1 MRSGG
6 DNRGRLLLI
15 SLIVTSLFLITLD
28 LRGVQVITG
37 LRNSSQ
43 SVLSPVQSV
52 AATIFR
58 PVGNFFSDVT
68 QLGRSRGEIERLQA
82 TNEKLRKELIDRK
95 NADAELAQLKSVL
108 DLAGTAKY
116 KVVNAK
122 VISLGSTSSFTQTIT
137 INAGTND
144 GVRQNMTVITGLG
157 LVGVVKVSYPNS
169 ALVQLA
175 TDPAFKVGARV
186 AGSQQIGILS
196 GQGTS
201 KAVLQLLDNQTT
213 LKVGDVILARGSAN
227 NRPFVPGVPIGQVT
241 TVDNAAGAVTQTAD
255 VKLYVN
261 HSSLSVVAVVVSAPK
276 EDPRDALVPKRPFQR
291 QFLQLPSTL
300 NHQKRQL
307 RKCLLAD
314 SFSHFQSLL
323 SFTFCKRVS
332 LANLN
337 SLVGDSHSF

>member
-68 QLGRSRGEIERLQA
+68 QLGRTRGEIERLQA

-122 VISLGSTSSFTQTIT
+122 VISLGSTSSFTKTIT

-276 EDPRDALVPKRPFQR
+276 EDPRDALVPKAPVPTPVPTVTIYAQ
-291 QFLQLPSTL
+291 PSETP
-300 NHQKRQL
+300 
-307 RKCLLAD
+307 
-314 SFSHFQSLL
+314 
-323 SFTFCKRVS
+323 TP
-332 LANLN
+332 
-337 SLVGDSHSF
+337 